1 MDKVETRTP
10 NITEENIEKII
21 ELFPQV
27 ATEIESDEGKIERA
41 VDFDA
46 LRELLGG
53 VAEGQRERY
62 QFTWPGKRE
71 AKAEARRPIDKTMI
85 PCPEKSVHWD
95 TTENLYIEGDN
106 LDALKLLR
114 ETYAGKVKLI
124 YIDPPY
130 NTGHDFIYEDDFSQT
145 QAEYNADSGS
155 FDEEGGRLVQNLESN
170 GRFHSDWCSMI
181 YSRLLLARDLLSK
194 DGALFISIDDNE
206 ETNLMKIC
214 SEIFGA
220 GNFVAKLSVQV
231 NPRGRN
237 LDRYIAKTIEPV
249 LVWVKD
255 YQNTSCLNL
264 IPKDERML
272 SEYNRKDQKG
282 SYRPIGLR
290 NRNQNFNP
298 TTRPNLYFS
307 LWIDPETGKVSTVKS
322 ESYCVERLPLAGD
335 GSPTCWTWSK
345 DKIDNE
351 NDYLFA
357 EETSDG
363 WRVYR
368 KDYLDEGTAAYT
380 MAKSLQ
386 IDGEFNNDYGKKRI
400 KELFGSNVMSFPKS
414 PFLMERIVEI
424 GSNQDSLIL
433 DFFSG
438 SATLADAVLTSNSK
452 DNGKR
457 RFIMIQWPEEIEEG
471 SPAADLGMRT
481 ICDIGEE
488 RIRRVGKM
496 IVSELEEANGQLKLG
511 EEPKPIPDIGYRV
524 LKIDSSSFKNHYASP
539 EDTDQ
544 SNLLDMIDN
553 VKEGRTPED
562 LLFQVLP
569 AFRIP
574 YCAKIDKLDIEG
586 KKVFGVK
593 RNAEDIDYALVA
605 CFDIDVNEKVIEE
618 IARMKPS
625 YAVMRDLSFKDDS
638 TASNFEEL
646 FETFSPDTIRRVV

>member
-1 MDKVETRTP
+1 MISAAALKNQSRRFF
-10 NITEENIEKII
+10 
-21 ELFPQV
+21 LF
-27 ATEIESDEGKIERA
+27 SDE
-41 VDFDA
+41 
-46 LRELLGG
+46 
-53 VAEGQRERY
+53 
-62 QFTWPGKRE
+62 
-71 AKAEARRPIDKTMI
+71 
-85 PCPEKSVHWD
+85 
-95 TTENLYIEGDN
+95 
-106 LDALKLLR
+106 
-114 ETYAGKVKLI
+114 
-124 YIDPPY
+124 
-130 NTGHDFIYEDDFSQT
+130 T

-646 FETFSPDTIRRVV
+646 FKTFSPDTIRRVV

>member
-400 KELFGSNVMSFPKS
+400 KDLFGSNVMSFPKS

-646 FETFSPDTIRRVV
+646 FKTFSPDTIRRVV

>member
-1 MDKVETRTP
+1 MISAAALKNQSRRFF
-10 NITEENIEKII
+10 
-21 ELFPQV
+21 LF
-27 ATEIESDEGKIERA
+27 SDE
-41 VDFDA
+41 
-46 LRELLGG
+46 
-53 VAEGQRERY
+53 
-62 QFTWPGKRE
+62 
-71 AKAEARRPIDKTMI
+71 
-85 PCPEKSVHWD
+85 
-95 TTENLYIEGDN
+95 
-106 LDALKLLR
+106 
-114 ETYAGKVKLI
+114 
-124 YIDPPY
+124 
-130 NTGHDFIYEDDFSQT
+130 T

-457 RFIMIQWPEEIEEG
+457 RFIMIQ
-471 SPAADLGMRT
+471 
-481 ICDIGEE
+481 
-488 RIRRVGKM
+488 
-496 IVSELEEANGQLKLG
+496 
-511 EEPKPIPDIGYRV
+511 
-524 LKIDSSSFKNHYASP
+524 
-539 EDTDQ
+539 
-544 SNLLDMIDN
+544 
-553 VKEGRTPED
+553 
-562 LLFQVLP
+562 
-569 AFRIP
+569 
-574 YCAKIDKLDIEG
+574 
-586 KKVFGVK
+586 
-593 RNAEDIDYALVA
+593 
-605 CFDIDVNEKVIEE
+605 
-618 IARMKPS
+618 
-625 YAVMRDLSFKDDS
+625 
-638 TASNFEEL
+638 
-646 FETFSPDTIRRVV
+646 

>member
-1 MDKVETRTP
+1 MDKVETQTP
-10 NITEENIEKII
+10 DITEENIEKII
-21 ELFPQV
+21 DLFPQV
-27 ATEIESDEGKIERA
+27 ATEVESENGEIERT

-46 LRELLGG
+46 LKDLLGD

-85 PCPEKSVHWD
+85 PCPEKSVAWD

-114 ETYAGKVKLI
+114 ETYAGKIKLI

-130 NTGHDFIYEDDFSQT
+130 NTGHDFIYDDDFSLKQD
-145 QAEYNADSGS
+145 EYESGE
-155 FDEEGGRLVQNLESN
+155 FDEYGIRLVQNLESN

-181 YSRLLLARDLLSK
+181 YARLLLARDLLSP

-214 SEIFGA
+214 SEIFGNE
-220 GNFVAKLSVQV
+220 NFVAKLSVQV

-255 YQNTSCLNL
+255 YNNPDCLNL

-272 SEYNRKDQKG
+272 SEYNRDDEKG
-282 SYRPIGLR
+282 AFRPIGLR

-298 TTRPNLYFS
+298 QTRPNLYFP
-307 LWIDPETGKVSTVKS
+307 LWINPENGRVSTEESS
-322 ESYCVERLPLAGD
+322 EYSVQRLPLAGD
-335 GSPTCWTWSK
+335 GTPTCWTWSK
-345 DKIDNE
+345 EKIQTE
-351 NDYLFA
+351 NDYIFA
-357 EETSDG
+357 EKGSEG

-368 KDYLDEGTAAYT
+368 KDYLDEGSAALT

-386 IDGEFNNDYGKKRI
+386 DDGLFNNDYGKKRI
-400 KELFGSNVMSFPKS
+400 KELFDANVMSFPKS
-414 PFLMERIVEI
+414 PYLMQLIVEI
-424 GSNQDSLIL
+424 GSKQDSLVL

-438 SATLADAVLTSNSK
+438 SATMADAVIQQNASDCGNR
-452 DNGKR
+452 N
-457 RFIMIQWPEEIEEG
+457 FIMVQLPEKTEQETIASNMGLE
-471 SPAADLGMRT
+471 T
-481 ICDIGEE
+481 ICEIGEE
-488 RIRRVGKM
+488 RISRAGKK
-496 IVSELEEANGQLKLG
+496 IAAEIEEENKQLKIG
-511 EEPKPIPDIGYRV
+511 EEPKPIPDIGFRV
-524 LKIDSSSFKNHYASP
+524 LRIDSSNFRNHYSTP
-539 EDTDQ
+539 DETDQ

-574 YCAKIDKLDIEG
+574 YSAKIDDLDIEG

-593 RNAEDIDYALVA
+593 RNASDIDYTLVA

-625 YAVMRDLSFKDDS
+625 YAVMRDLSFKTDS
-638 TASNFEEL
+638 AAANFEEL
-646 FETFSPDTIRRVV
+646 FKTFSPDTIRRVI

>member
-646 FETFSPDTIRRVV
+646 FKTFSPDTICRVV

>member
-345 DKIDNE
+345 NKIDNE

-646 FETFSPDTIRRVV
+646 FKTFSPDTIRRVV

>member
-544 SNLLDMIDN
+544 GNLLDMIDN

-646 FETFSPDTIRRVV
+646 FKTFSPDTIRRVV

>member
-386 IDGEFNNDYGKKRI
+386 IDGELNNDYGKKRI

-646 FETFSPDTIRRVV
+646 FKTFSPDTIRRVV

>member
-114 ETYAGKVKLI
+114 ETYAGKVKLM

-646 FETFSPDTIRRVV
+646 FKTFSPDTIRRVV

>member
-646 FETFSPDTIRRVV
+646 FKTFSPDTIRRVV

>member
-95 TTENLYIEGDN
+95 TAENLYIEGDN

-220 GNFVAKLSVQV
+220 GNFVAMLSVQV
-231 NPRGRN
+231 YP
-237 LDRYIAKTIEPV
+237 
-249 LVWVKD
+249 
-255 YQNTSCLNL
+255 
-264 IPKDERML
+264 
-272 SEYNRKDQKG
+272 
-282 SYRPIGLR
+282 
-290 NRNQNFNP
+290 
-298 TTRPNLYFS
+298 
-307 LWIDPETGKVSTVKS
+307 
-322 ESYCVERLPLAGD
+322 
-335 GSPTCWTWSK
+335 
-345 DKIDNE
+345 
-351 NDYLFA
+351 
-357 EETSDG
+357 
-363 WRVYR
+363 
-368 KDYLDEGTAAYT
+368 
-380 MAKSLQ
+380 
-386 IDGEFNNDYGKKRI
+386 
-400 KELFGSNVMSFPKS
+400 
-414 PFLMERIVEI
+414 
-424 GSNQDSLIL
+424 
-433 DFFSG
+433 
-438 SATLADAVLTSNSK
+438 
-452 DNGKR
+452 
-457 RFIMIQWPEEIEEG
+457 
-471 SPAADLGMRT
+471 
-481 ICDIGEE
+481 
-488 RIRRVGKM
+488 
-496 IVSELEEANGQLKLG
+496 
-511 EEPKPIPDIGYRV
+511 
-524 LKIDSSSFKNHYASP
+524 
-539 EDTDQ
+539 
-544 SNLLDMIDN
+544 
-553 VKEGRTPED
+553 
-562 LLFQVLP
+562 
-569 AFRIP
+569 
-574 YCAKIDKLDIEG
+574 
-586 KKVFGVK
+586 
-593 RNAEDIDYALVA
+593 
-605 CFDIDVNEKVIEE
+605 
-618 IARMKPS
+618 
-625 YAVMRDLSFKDDS
+625 
-638 TASNFEEL
+638 
-646 FETFSPDTIRRVV
+646 